1 MQKYKH
7 VIVFGIDG
15 AGAFIREADTPNFD
29 RIFKD
34 GAVTF
39 DALSCKPTI
48 SAECW
53 GAMLLGVGPEIH
65 GLNNN
70 IVTAEPYPTDSV
82 FPTLFRRIRKVM
94 PEAELGS
101 FCEWNPIS
109 TGIVEADQN
118 VTKVTARTVDLIP
131 IICDYIK
138 EKKPTFLFT
147 QFDTVDAA
155 GHNFGYGS
163 DLYLQRINL
172 VDGLLNDVYETLK
185 GENMLDDTLFLLIAD
200 HGGTPFDGTG
210 ARHGG
215 WSDAEK
221 YVTFAALGKGVKAGE
236 LGAVN
241 IRDLAAV
248 VLYALGIEAPEFA
261 EDGWTSQIPEGLFED
276 ESIPAYRDI
285 SHLTGA
291 ELRVSKA
298 PHATE
303 LL

>member
-1 MQKYKH
+1 MKNYKH
-7 VIVFGIDG
+7 VIVFGVDG
-15 AGAFIREADTPNFD
+15 AGAFIRDAVTPNFD

-53 GAMLLGVGPEIH
+53 GSMLLGVGPEVH

-70 IVTAEPYPTDSV
+70 IVIAEPYPTDAAY
-82 FPTLFRRIRKVM
+82 PTLFRRIRSAM
-94 PEAELGS
+94 PNAELGS
-101 FCEWNPIS
+101 FCEWNPIT
-109 TGIVEADQN
+109 TGIVESNQN
-118 VTKVTARTVDLIP
+118 VTNATARTVDLVP
-131 IICDYIK
+131 VICDYIK

-163 DLYLQRINL
+163 EKYLERINL
-172 VDGLLNDVYETLK
+172 VDGLLNDVYEAIK
-185 GENMLDDTLFLLIAD
+185 EAGILDDTLFLLIAD
-200 HGGTPFDGTG
+200 HGGTPFDGVG

-215 WSDAEK
+215 WTDAEK
-221 YVTFAALGKGVKAGE
+221 YVTFAALGHSVKAGK
-236 LGAVN
+236 LGEMN
-241 IRDLAAV
+241 IRDLAAI
-248 VLYALGIEAPEFA
+248 VLYALGIEAPEFS
-261 EDGWTSQIPEGLFED
+261 EDAWTAQIPEGLFAD
-276 ESIPAYRDI
+276 DSIPAYRDI

-291 ELRVSKA
+291 TPRVSKA